1 MCRTVCKTPDRNARG
16 HSPLVISRCHREN
29 NNVPYPQH
37 TTLYEIALSAYA
49 LPAGIVNG
57 VFRFFDD
64 AIYLPH
70 IKSSGVWVRV
80 LKWEIANSGTERG
93 NK

>member
-1 MCRTVCKTPDRNARG
+1 LTSG
-16 HSPLVISRCHREN
+16 HISLSSREQRRAVPLAHI
-29 NNVPYPQH
+29 
-37 TTLYEIALSAYA
+37 TLYEIMLPAYA